1 MKRYVIFICL
11 LCISFIGIV
20 KADNGPSEHGSI
32 LLIKEPEKD
41 YIYIYDE
48 GTIDNNALEGITYD
62 VATNTLTFSNFKGSY
77 ALVIDY
83 MGEDFKIKAAG
94 INDFIGIYVDGY
106 SYKTTVTFTGNGKLI
121 LNKDKNEE
129 YPIPIVSRE
138 KNKLIFE
145 ENISLEFYS
154 TVEDD
159 NPMHPTVVIGCD
171 DMKAD
176 DPICI
181 TFKGNDSPEV
191 KSFQKAVAGGAK
203 EFWGFAIIPEEIEIF
218 KTATKDSKKYAYTV
232 DNDSKVTI
240 YLNELKEDP
249 YSHKWY
255 IGNTDSDEENKTTY
269 DNAETAT
276 TTAGYTL
283 TEDKAY
289 RGYYRYTYY
298 LQEDEDGKQ
307 YGLILSSDYYDA
319 APYGLA
325 FEMTDKKLTIGDK
338 EYAYLEYSN
347 IDIDDIEPVPEYEYV
362 NEYVHYVEGEK
373 LILDRTKKS
382 DIVNPKTG
390 DMDLLPIFLILI
402 IGMSYSIFLL
412 NKNNKFKRNI

>member
-1 MKRYVIFICL
+1 MKKYLFFICL

-20 KADNGPSEHGSI
+20 NAENGPSEHGSI
-32 LLIKEPEKD
+32 SLIKEPERD
-41 YIYIYDE
+41 YINIYDE

-62 VATNTLTFSNFKGSY
+62 IATNTLTISNFKGSY

-83 MGEDFKIKAAG
+83 MGEDFKINAVG
-94 INDFIGIYVDGY
+94 INDFIGIYVEGY

-121 LNKDKNEE
+121 LNKDKNED
-129 YPIPIVSRE
+129 YPIPIVSSD

-145 ENISLEFYS
+145 ENISLELYS
-154 TVEDD
+154 IAVDD
-159 NPMHPTVVIGCD
+159 PMHPKVVIGCYG
-171 DMKAD
+171 MKAD
-176 DPICI
+176 DSLCI

-191 KSFQKAVAGGAK
+191 KVYQKVANAGAK
-203 EFWGFAIIPEEIEIF
+203 SFWGFAIIPEEIEIF

-255 IGNTDSDEENKTTY
+255 IGNTDSDNENKTTY
-269 DNAETAT
+269 DNAEAAS
-276 TTAGYTL
+276 TAGYTL

-289 RGYYRYTYY
+289 RGYYRYTYL
-298 LQEDEDGKQ
+298 LQEDEDEKQ
-307 YGLILSSDYYDA
+307 YGLILSSDYYNA
-319 APYGLA
+319 APDGIA
-325 FEMTDKKLTIGDK
+325 FEVTDKKLTIGDK

-347 IDIDDIEPVPEYEYV
+347 IDIDDLEPVIEYEYI

-382 DIVNPKTG
+382 DIANPKTG
-390 DMDLLPIFLILI
+390 DLYLLPYLLVLIFGLTYSLFIL
-402 IGMSYSIFLL
+402 S
-412 NKNNKFKRNI
+412 KKHKFKENI